1 MKSRYSLL
9 VWGMLALVLGLTGC
23 GVKTE
28 EPPVVLEK
36 MTKAMSHVEQMEFAG
51 DFKLAGKSNLSLLQG
66 LNDLLVSGS
75 GKINLSDIKNLRYLL
90 NVTISGMGSDGKT
103 EIGAELRSFPDLNYF
118 RLTNIAVPLG
128 LPFSLSADNKWYKI
142 KSNNSD
148 QSNILGATPTLSND
162 QVVQIRQLIARS
174 KLFNVVQKFP
184 DETIEGV
191 RSYHWQIAFDENELS
206 QLMENWLDITGNQ
219 DQINIQKTSA
229 MLSSYNYEAWIAKR
243 SYHVIKSSIKG
254 WYDNQDNQR
263 VDFMI
268 NVNLKGFNS
277 RQDINRPTN
286 NAEEFNL
293 RQLLGLPSNNA
304 L

>member
-1 MKSRYSLL
+1 MKSKYSLL
-9 VWGMLALVLGLTGC
+9 VWGMLALFLGLTGC

-36 MTKAMSHVEQMEFAG
+36 MTKAMSQVEQMDFAG

-90 NVTISGMGSDGKT
+90 NVTISGMSSEGKT

-148 QSNILGATPTLSND
+148 QNNILGATPLLSNE
-162 QVVQIRQLIARS
+162 QVAQIRQLIARS
-174 KLFNVVQKFP
+174 KLFDVVQKFP
-184 DETIEGV
+184 DDTVEGV
-191 RSYHWQIAFDENELS
+191 RAYHWQIAFDETALS
-206 QLMENWLDITGNQ
+206 GLIDNWVGITGEQ
-219 DQINIQKTSA
+219 DQINAKKTSN
-229 MLSSYNYEAWIAKR
+229 MLSSYNYEVWISKR
-243 SYHVIKSSIKG
+243 DYRIVKSIIKG
-254 WYDNQDNQR
+254 WYDNEDNQR
-263 VDFMI
+263 VDFL
-268 NVNLKGFNS
+268 VNFNLGGFNT
-277 RQDINRPTN
+277 RQDISRPTN